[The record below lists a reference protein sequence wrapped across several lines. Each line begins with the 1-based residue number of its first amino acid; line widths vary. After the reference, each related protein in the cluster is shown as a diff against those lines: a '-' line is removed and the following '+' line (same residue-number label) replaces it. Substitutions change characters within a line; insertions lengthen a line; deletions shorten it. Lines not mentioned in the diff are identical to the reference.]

1 MDRSVFALTL
11 YIELNLFAFA
21 IMMVLLL
28 FTKSKKNRLL
38 LDQKLFVTMVVSN
51 ASLLILDTA
60 MVLLDGVQGQSFRM
74 LFYAS
79 TFLYYVF
86 NTLICLFWYLYIHYY
101 IYRNKSMLKKQIPFI
116 SIPFIIVFILSVLSL
131 FGNFAFDIDSAN
143 VYHRGKY
150 FFVMTI
156 VCFMYVAFA
165 YILLFVKRKSMKK
178 RELLTLMLFAI
189 PAIIG
194 GIIQVLIYGI
204 SLLWICAT
212 LSLLV
217 IYVNIQNTQLYKDY
231 LTDLYNRRQFDN
243 YIRAKINSN
252 SPKRIVGYMI
262 DIDSFKKINDIY
274 GHDNG
279 DNALKCTARILRDTF
294 SDNDFIARYG
304 GDEFVVVAELDD
316 EENPYEYIDKLNYN
330 LDNFNAKQELPFQI
344 GISIGYSIHIP
355 NETLTDFFRKM
366 DKMMYINKAKTREIL

>member
-156 VCFMYVAFA
+156 VC
-165 YILLFVKRKSMKK
+165 LC
-178 RELLTLMLFAI
+178 ML
-189 PAIIG
+189 
-194 GIIQVLIYGI
+194 
-204 SLLWICAT
+204 
-212 LSLLV
+212 
-217 IYVNIQNTQLYKDY
+217 
-231 LTDLYNRRQFDN
+231 
-243 YIRAKINSN
+243 
-252 SPKRIVGYMI
+252 
-262 DIDSFKKINDIY
+262 
-274 GHDNG
+274 
-279 DNALKCTARILRDTF
+279 
-294 SDNDFIARYG
+294 
-304 GDEFVVVAELDD
+304 
-316 EENPYEYIDKLNYN
+316 
-330 LDNFNAKQELPFQI
+330 
-344 GISIGYSIHIP
+344 
-355 NETLTDFFRKM
+355 
-366 DKMMYINKAKTREIL
+366 